1 MSSTNRK
8 NVKLFAAVIGGSA
21 MVAFGAMSVAVAQQ
35 SESNLNATGAT
46 VGAVP
51 APAATSTAPV
61 FAVQGEV
68 AKPEMNGVPPE
79 PSGEV
84 PNRIP

>member
-1 MSSTNRK
+1 MDSNNRK
-8 NVKLFAAVIGGSA
+8 SVKLFAAVIGGSA
-21 MVAFGAMSVAVAQQ
+21 LVAFGAMSVAIAQQ
-35 SESNLNATGAT
+35 SEGNATATGAT

-51 APAATSTAPV
+51 APVATSTAPV

-68 AKPEMNGVPPE
+68 AKPAMNGVPPE